1 MRAKRKRKKST
12 ARSKEERTD
21 GREISVRRW
30 CSVVLCCSLR
40 PHARSARL
48 LPIRAFAQ
56 WWSVCE
62 RVHQSADAQLVAFF
76 LAFLHLLG
84 TLPQVDQSAH
94 ILLEKSITSD

>member
-1 MRAKRKRKKST
+1 MAH
-12 ARSKEERTD
+12 SKEERTN
-21 GREISVRRW
+21 GREMSVRRW

-40 PHARSARL
+40 PHARSAARL
-48 LPIRAFAQ
+48 PPIRAFAQ
-56 WWSVCE
+56 WWLVCE
-62 RVHQSADAQLVAFF
+62 RVHQFADAQLVAFF